1 MKMRNQQQG
10 FLLIEGLIA
19 ILIFSLGV
27 LGLVAMGS
35 KAIAAQSD
43 AQYRTFAAQL
53 ADEIAGKIAVGVD
66 RTNDGVNIP
75 TSLAAYQHLPSGT
88 CVAGLSGA
96 ASTNAEVTAWVAR
109 ASTPGPGL
117 PGLPGAATA
126 SQQIKVPAGSMNE
139 VDITVCWQAPS
150 DTAPRQLTLVT
161 YVN

>member
-1 MKMRNQQQG
+1 MNMRAPQQG

-35 KAIAAQSD
+35 KAIAAQSG

-66 RTNDGVNIP
+66 RTNGGVKIP
-75 TSLAAYQHLPSGT
+75 ASLANFQHLPAGGT
-88 CVAGLSGA
+88 CVFGGPSSGDA
-96 ASTNAEVTAWVAR
+96 NVTEWVTR
-109 ASTPGPGL
+109 ATTTGPGL
-117 PGLPGAATA
+117 PGLPGATTT
-126 SQQIKVPAGSMNE
+126 SQQILVVGGTMNE
-139 VDITVCWQAPS
+139 VDITVCWRAPT
-150 DTAPRQLTLVT
+150 DPDWHQLVLVT

>member
-1 MKMRNQQQG
+1 MKTSQHQQG

-19 ILIFSLGV
+19 ILIFSLGI

-43 AQYRTFAAQL
+43 ARYRTTAAQL
-53 ADEIAGKIAVGVD
+53 ADEIAGKIALGVD
-66 RTNDGVNIP
+66 RSASGTKIAA
-75 TSLAAYQHLPSGT
+75 SLAGFQHLA
-88 CVAGLSGA
+88 AGGA
-96 ASTNAEVTAWVAR
+96 CAFGGPASADANVIAWVTR
-109 ASTPGPGL
+109 ATTTGPGL
-117 PGLPGAATA
+117 PGLPGATAT
-126 SQQIKVPAGSMNE
+126 SQQIKVVGGAVNE